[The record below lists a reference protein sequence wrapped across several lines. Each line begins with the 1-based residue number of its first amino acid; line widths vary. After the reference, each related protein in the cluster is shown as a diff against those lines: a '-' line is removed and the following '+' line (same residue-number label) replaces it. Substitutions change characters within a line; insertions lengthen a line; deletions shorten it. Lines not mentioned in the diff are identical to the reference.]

1 METTGVAVVG
11 FGTVGTGVV
20 RLLLEDGD
28 RLARACGCRLVLR
41 RVCDTDLDRPRDV
54 AVPPDLLASRADDC
68 LTAPDVH
75 VIVETVG
82 GTTFAVDLMKRA
94 LAAGKHVVTA
104 NKAALAERGVELF
117 AAARDAGRSIS
128 FEASCAAGIPIIRA
142 IRDGLIANRISRL
155 TGILN
160 GTCNYILSRMSST
173 GAAYDDAL
181 AEAQA
186 KGYAEADPTLDV
198 SGDDARHK
206 LAILGALA
214 FGSHVELDDVY
225 VEGIQGVSPQD
236 VAFGAQLG
244 YVLKLLAIGRCLNGT
259 LSLRVH
265 PTFIPT
271 ENPLATVTGAD
282 NAVLLTGHAVGDTFY
297 EGPGAGQMPTASSIV
312 ADLVDVALGR
322 AQMTFQHIAWL
333 TGRSP
338 SFRVQPIADVIS
350 RTYLRFDVADQPGVL
365 AAIAGSLGRHDI
377 SVASVLQHEPTRP
390 DSVPLVI
397 TTHEAR
403 EGNVAAALDEIRDM
417 PFMNGPAVRIRM
429 LDHHH
434 EDNA

>member
-1 METTGVAVVG
+1 MKTTGVAVVG

-20 RLLLEDGD
+20 RLLLEEAD
-28 RLARACGCRLVLR
+28 RLAQASGCRLVLR

-54 AVPPDLLASRADDC
+54 AVPPDLLTSSADGC
-68 LTAPDVH
+68 LDDPDVH
-75 VIVETVG
+75 VVVETVG

-104 NKAALAERGVELF
+104 NKAALAERGGELF
-117 AAARDAGRSIS
+117 AAAHDAGRSIS

-142 IRDGLIANRISRL
+142 IRDGLIANRLSRL

-214 FGSHVELDDVY
+214 FGSHVALDDIY
-225 VEGIQGVSPQD
+225 VEGIQGVNPQD

-244 YVLKLLAIGRCLNGT
+244 YVLKLLAIGQCIDGS

-265 PTFIPT
+265 PTFIPV
-271 ENPLATVTGAD
+271 ENPLANVSGAN

-312 ADLVDVALGR
+312 ADLIDVAIGR
-322 AQMTFQHIAWL
+322 AQLTFRHIAWL
-333 TGRSP
+333 TGRSLGL
-338 SFRVQPIADVIS
+338 RLQPVADVVS
-350 RTYLRFDVADQPGVL
+350 RTYLRFDVADKPGVL
-365 AAIAGSLGRHDI
+365 AAIAGSLGRHNI

-390 DSVPLVI
+390 DAVPLVI
-397 TTHEAR
+397 ITHEAR
-403 EGNVAAALDEIRDM
+403 EGNVSEALAEIRDM
-417 PFMNGPAVRIRM
+417 PFLSGPAVRIRM

-434 EDNA
+434 EDSP

>member
-1 METTGVAVVG
+1 MQTTGVAVIG

-20 RLLLEDGD
+20 GLLLEDGD
-28 RLARACGCRLVLR
+28 RLAHAAGCRLVLR
-41 RVCDTDLDRPRDV
+41 RVCDVDLDRPRDV
-54 AVPPDLLASRADDC
+54 SVPADLLTTRAEDC
-68 LTAPDVH
+68 LNDPDVQ

-82 GTTFAVDLMKRA
+82 GTTFAVDLMKQA

-104 NKAALAERGVELF
+104 NKAALAERGPELF
-117 AAARDAGRSIS
+117 RAAHAAGRSIS

-142 IRDGLIANRISRL
+142 IRDGLIANRISGL
-155 TGILN
+155 TAILN
-160 GTCNYILSRMSST
+160 GTCNYILTRMSST
-173 GAAYDDAL
+173 GAAYGDAL

-198 SGDDARHK
+198 SGEDARHK

-214 FGSHVELDDVY
+214 FGTHVDLANVY
-225 VEGIQGVSPQD
+225 VEGIRGISPQD
-236 VAFGAQLG
+236 ITFGAQLG
-244 YVLKLLAIGRCLNGT
+244 YVLKLLAIGRFQDGG

-265 PTFIPT
+265 PTFIPA

-297 EGPGAGQMPTASSIV
+297 EGPGAGRMPTASSIV

-322 AQMTFQHIAWL
+322 AQLTFQHIAWL
-333 TGRSP
+333 AGRSP
-338 SFRVQPIADVIS
+338 SVAMQPIAGVRS
-350 RTYLRFDVADQPGVL
+350 RTYLRFDVADETGVL
-365 AAIAGSLGRHDI
+365 AAVAGALGRHDI
-377 SVASVLQHEPTRP
+377 SVASVLQREPTRP

-403 EGNVAAALDEIRDM
+403 EGNVADALAEIQNL
-417 PFMNGPAVRIRM
+417 PFMNCPAVRIRM
-429 LDHHH
+429 LDRHH
-434 EDNA
+434 EDAP